1 MSNLLNTSKF
11 YDIAID
17 SKKRIFDNTYTIIA
31 IILIALAFL
40 GYTVYYNLT
49 NNSNNIKQSSS
60 YYGKDLTFYTPLF
73 NNTSSSITNCI
84 EQCNNDLTCDGIT
97 YNSDTQY
104 CSGTKGGIIRTDTN
118 NLSAWVKPLN
128 TSNADATN
136 NLIGSVLVG
145 NTKVQKTIDG
155 KNIKQSYAIGTYS
168 YSFTITI
175 FDFYENYGVW
185 RHVFHKGTKIDQ
197 SIKLNYQSWESLI
210 NDIPNQCIGV
220 WISPFTNNMRIAITT
235 SSVKGS
241 QTGSFKDAFVQ
252 QCNSTTGTC
261 FITDVNGSNWNNT
274 SKMSDGSIPNTSIN
288 QYIEYVDHDLQNIP
302 INTKVNF
309 TINFINNYVEI
320 FMNGKLTKTSQL
332 TGTPNFD
339 KSSLYVMN
347 DNTFNGEIK
356 NLLFFPTNLKL
367 ADISNIMAL
376 K

>member
-1 MSNLLNTSKF
+1 MLSSKTLLEKEIQDTVTS
-11 YDIAID
+11 
-17 SKKRIFDNTYTIIA
+17 
-31 IILIALAFL
+31 
-40 GYTVYYNLT
+40 
-49 NNSNNIKQSSS
+49 
-60 YYGKDLTFYTPLF
+60 
-73 NNTSSSITNCI
+73 
-84 EQCNNDLTCDGIT
+84 
-97 YNSDTQY
+97 
-104 CSGTKGGIIRTDTN
+104 
-118 NLSAWVKPLN
+118 
-128 TSNADATN
+128 
-136 NLIGSVLVG
+136 
-145 NTKVQKTIDG
+145 
-155 KNIKQSYAIGTYS
+155 
-168 YSFTITI
+168 

-185 RHVFHKGTKIDQ
+185 RHVFHKGTKIDP

-356 NLLFFPTNLKL
+356 NLLFFPTNLKI
-367 ADISNIMAL
+367 ADIVNIMAL